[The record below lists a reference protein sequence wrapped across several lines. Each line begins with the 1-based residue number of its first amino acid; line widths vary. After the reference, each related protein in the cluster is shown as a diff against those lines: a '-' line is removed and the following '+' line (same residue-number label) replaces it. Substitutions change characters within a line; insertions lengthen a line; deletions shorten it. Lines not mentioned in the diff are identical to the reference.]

1 MRMPAICAAL
11 TLALT
16 PGLAGCGGGGGGGGD
31 ASIHYDSLTPLEP
44 TAGTW
49 QTWIVADVPALRPPA
64 PSDSD
69 SDATALELDAL
80 HARALAR
87 TEIEEERIEF
97 WNGGTARRWNELQLS
112 LIALRSVSPPKAARG
127 LALVSMAMYD
137 AMVCAWDAKFAWL
150 RARPSTLDPTLPI
163 HGVQPDV
170 PSYVSE
176 RAAMSAAAAAVLHYL
191 FPDPADAATI
201 DALLLDAQDADL
213 DACIQFPSDV
223 AAGVAL
229 GGAVGAQVLA
239 HAATDHGDDPQPAY
253 VVSPVAGHWEPTPPG
268 NVQPPLLPGWGVV
281 LTFLM
286 ESGQALRPGPPP
298 VYGSAEWNLQVQE
311 VLDVSQTLTQERM
324 DIADFWADGPGTVTP
339 PGHWDRIALDKAV
352 AAGLNECRM
361 ARMLAALGAAQ
372 HDAFVSCWECKYF
385 YDVERPITSIR
396 DLGAPWDTWLSY
408 VTTPPFPSYPSGHSS
423 TSGAASQVLG
433 YLFPQDATELAMLAN
448 EAKDSRLYGGIH
460 FTFDNDVG
468 LSLGHAVGTLAIAR
482 LAADG
487 AP

>member
-1 MRMPAICAAL
+1 M
-11 TLALT
+11 
-16 PGLAGCGGGGGGGGD
+16 
-31 ASIHYDSLTPLEP
+31 
-44 TAGTW
+44 
-49 QTWIVADVPALRPPA
+49 
-64 PSDSD
+64 
-69 SDATALELDAL
+69 
-80 HARALAR
+80 
-87 TEIEEERIEF
+87 
-97 WNGGTARRWNELQLS
+97 
-112 LIALRSVSPPKAARG
+112 
-127 LALVSMAMYD
+127 
-137 AMVCAWDAKFAWL
+137 
-150 RARPSTLDPTLPI
+150 
-163 HGVQPDV
+163 
-170 PSYVSE
+170 
-176 RAAMSAAAAAVLHYL
+176 
-191 FPDPADAATI
+191 
-201 DALLLDAQDADL
+201 
-213 DACIQFPSDV
+213 
-223 AAGVAL
+223 AL

-281 LTFLM
+281 LTFLV